1 MNLSKFLP
9 MSIVGGIGYTQQE
22 SIEIIIQ
29 APLEAAQVV
38 RARMEIGGIQ
48 RILLIDAISGDIS
61 PRLERDFPNF
71 LRKNLISNG
80 DRDVSLDPWGCS
92 YRVKIHRDEVEIWSL
107 GPDGID
113 NNDDDIWAT
122 IPRS

>member
-1 MNLSKFLP
+1 MNLSKLLP
-9 MSIVGGIGYTQQE
+9 MGIVGGIGYTQQE
-22 SIEIIIQ
+22 SIGVILE

-48 RILLIDAISGDIS
+48 RVLLIEAISGDL
-61 PRLERDFPNF
+61 PARLERDFPEF
-71 LRKNLISNG
+71 LRNNMMSQG
-80 DRDVSLDPWGCS
+80 ERDVSLDPWGQT
-92 YRVKIHRDEVEIWSL
+92 YRVKLYRDEVEIWSL

-113 NNDDDIWAT
+113 NTDDDIWAT

>member
-1 MNLSKFLP
+1 MNLSKLLP
-9 MSIVGGIGYTQQE
+9 MGVMGGIGYTQQD
-22 SIEIIIQ
+22 SIEVIME

-48 RILLIDAISGDIS
+48 RILLIESISGDLS
-61 PRLERDFPNF
+61 PSIQRNF
-71 LRKNLISNG
+71 SAYLQKNMTSNS
-80 DRDVSLDPWGCS
+80 DRDVSLDPWGQS
-92 YRVKIHRDEVEIWSL
+92 YRMQILRDEVEIWSI

-113 NNDDDIWAT
+113 DTSDDIWAT

>member
-1 MNLSKFLP
+1 MNLSKLLP

-22 SIEIIIQ
+22 SIEVIIQ

-48 RILLIDAISGDIS
+48 RVLLIDAISGDIS
-61 PRLERDFPNF
+61 PSLERDFPNF

-80 DRDVSLDPWGCS
+80 DRDVSLDPWGHS

>member
-1 MNLSKFLP
+1 MNLSKLLP
-9 MSIVGGIGYTQQE
+9 LSVVGGIGYTQQE
-22 SIEIIIQ
+22 SIEVIIQ

-61 PRLERDFPNF
+61 PSLERDFPSF

-80 DRDVSLDPWGCS
+80 ERDVSLDPWGRS

-122 IPRS
+122 IPIS

>member
-1 MNLSKFLP
+1 MNLSKILP
-9 MSIVGGIGYTQQE
+9 MGIVGGIGYTQQE
-22 SIEIIIQ
+22 SIEVILE

-48 RILLIDAISGDIS
+48 RVLLIEAISGGL
-61 PRLERDFPNF
+61 PAGLERDFPRF
-71 LRKNLISNG
+71 LRNNMMSQG
-80 DRDVSLDPWGCS
+80 ERDVSLDPWGQT
-92 YRVKIHRDEVEIWSL
+92 YRVKLYRDEVEIWSL

-113 NNDDDIWAT
+113 NTDDDIWAT